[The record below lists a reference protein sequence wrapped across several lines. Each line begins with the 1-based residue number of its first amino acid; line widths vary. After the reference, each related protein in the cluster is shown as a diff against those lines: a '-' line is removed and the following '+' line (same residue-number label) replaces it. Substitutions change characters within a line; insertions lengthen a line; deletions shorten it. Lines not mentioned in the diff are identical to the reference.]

1 MTWCVRLGL
10 EIGRAAIIRFI
21 GLINTTFWFGSID
34 STSPQDAVKGLMAG
48 ASGVQM
54 ASELLKNG
62 LSRIQDLLQV
72 MDLWLEEHGYESVE
86 QLQGSMSQIHVADPE
101 AFERAN
107 YMRVLKSWRDDPTGV
122 VL

>member
-1 MTWCVRLGL
+1 
-10 EIGRAAIIRFI
+10 
-21 GLINTTFWFGSID
+21 
-34 STSPQDAVKGLMAG
+34 MAG